1 MFCQWCVECRLVAGD
16 MSTYLCS
23 LQTLD
28 QSSDTE
34 CTVHQSREWSR
45 LGLSAGQDSREMTQG
60 TMFLFLFKTKYRR
73 KRWSSPVENLLCVII
88 VMSCMSRTSSSSGP
102 EAGVVLGE
110 RSICDSCYNGDCLP
124 TTTAQ
129 GETYKCQCWEGWRGD
144 KCHLCGGKVKL
155 KENGS
160 QNWLAEA
167 EGNYTTNM
175 KCTWVVEAA
184 RAGARIRLHIKDFET
199 ECGWDHLYIW
209 DGDNIFTGLQVSQ
222 FIHLSPYLRPTDSY
236 CRLCILVL

>member
-1 MFCQWCVECRLVAGD
+1 M
-16 MSTYLCS
+16 
-23 LQTLD
+23 
-28 QSSDTE
+28 
-34 CTVHQSREWSR
+34 
-45 LGLSAGQDSREMTQG
+45 
-60 TMFLFLFKTKYRR
+60 
-73 KRWSSPVENLLCVII
+73 ENLLCVII

-209 DGDNIFTGLQVSQ
+209 DGDNIFTGLQVS
-222 FIHLSPYLRPTDSY
+222 
-236 CRLCILVL
+236 